1 MLRALLALVILS
13 LLLPGALVAD
23 EQAPT
28 SSLLERL
35 SAETAGLVAHADARL
50 AHLSSEGR
58 TWHGVL
64 AGSPPRFVVAL
75 VGPLPEGGMPEQAR
89 LTLADG
95 SVREATRADAD
106 AEVGL
111 AVYEVSGAAVPAF
124 ALAAGGPPRRGALAV
139 VGGAVPALRA
149 VEQVEGALDDLG
161 LGEAEPG
168 APAVAPDGTLLAL
181 RAGPALGCA
190 ACHWISVDVDGTAVA
205 LPWNGVHCLLGNTL
219 LWRSRAADLTIVPS
233 DGVRT
238 AYADGLARW
247 LASSRQFVANGGQLG
262 AAMPAL
268 PALLR
273 AQWLNAVRGSLTLG
287 RQGLGSA
294 PASAPSAPGGWVPA
308 AVIERALADVS
319 SSRGRFARAFLGVVI
334 DGPVLDASGTLPWAW
349 QRALTLGESLW
360 VSSPPR
366 PIGPDVAQE
375 AGVRIGSVLPDS
387 PAARAGLEK
396 GLRIVE
402 LDGRPLEGAAAFARA
417 LARRRPGER
426 VRLSVE
432 GWAAPVEVVLGD
444 REQDARGLASAFSV
458 GLAVQGL
465 TPELA
470 RFLNLPAEAQ
480 GLVVREVRPDSPA
493 AAAGFLRGDLIVDGG
508 GGPVRDEGE
517 LDAVLGAAKES
528 VLLGVA
534 RGAERLSVQ
543 LQVPAAPVSPRVR

>member
-1 MLRALLALVILS
+1 MVRALLALVVLS

-23 EQAPT
+23 EQAPA

-35 SAETAGLVAHADARL
+35 SSETAGLVAHADARL
-50 AHLSSEGR
+50 ARLSSEGR

-75 VGPLPEGGMPEQAR
+75 EGPLPEGGMPEQAR

-95 SVREATRADAD
+95 TVREATRADAD

-124 ALAAGGPPRRGALAV
+124 ALASGGPPRRGALVV

-149 VEQVEGALDDLG
+149 VERVEGALDDLG

-190 ACHWISVDVDGTAVA
+190 ACHLISAGADGAQRA
-205 LPWNGVHCLLGNTL
+205 FPWNGGHRLGNVL
-219 LWRSRAADLTIVPS
+219 LWRSRSADLGYVPS
-233 DGVRT
+233 SPT
-238 AYADGLARW
+238 QAAYAEWLARW
-247 LASSRQFVANGGQLG
+247 LASPGQFVTSGGERVAPPQ
-262 AAMPAL
+262 AL

-273 AQWLNAVRGSLTLG
+273 AQWLNLVGHSLSNGRPGSGCELAA
-287 RQGLGSA
+287 A
-294 PASAPSAPGGWVPA
+294 PYAPEGWVPA

-319 SSRGRFARAFLGVVI
+319 SGRGRFARAFLGVVI
-334 DGPVLDASGTLPWAW
+334 DGPVLEASQAFPVAW
-349 QRALTLGESLW
+349 RRALTLGESAW
-360 VSSPPR
+360 WGVSLPR
-366 PIGPDVAQE
+366 AIGPDVAPD

-402 LDGRPLEGAAAFARA
+402 LDGRPLEGATAFARA

-426 VRLSVE
+426 VRLSVQ
-432 GWAAPVEVVLGD
+432 GWAAPVDVVLGD
-444 REQDARGLASAFSV
+444 REQDARGLASAASV
-458 GLAVQGL
+458 GLGVQGL

-470 RFLNLPAEAQ
+470 QFLNLPAEGQ
-480 GLVVREVRPDSPA
+480 GLVVREVRPGSPA

-508 GGPVRDEGE
+508 GGPIRDEGE

-534 RGAERLSVQ
+534 RGAERLSLP